1 MLGFERRFE
10 RVCIH
15 IIAAPPARAQG
26 GVDLEL
32 FYSPLDCWR
41 AASSF
46 INSTLLLRPRL
57 LLISRA
63 GFGAGFGSGSGSGA
77 GFGSGFGDS
86 LIFAAT
92 LRAC

>member
-1 MLGFERRFE
+1 MSRGGELGFE

-63 GFGAGFGSGSGSGA
+63 GSGSGSGSGA